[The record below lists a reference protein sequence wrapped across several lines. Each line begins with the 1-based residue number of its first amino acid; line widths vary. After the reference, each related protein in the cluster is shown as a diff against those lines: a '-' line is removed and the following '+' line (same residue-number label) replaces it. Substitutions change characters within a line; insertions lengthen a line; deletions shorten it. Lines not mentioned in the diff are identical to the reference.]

1 MMLGGIKIFKGNNFK
16 DKRGYIWTS
25 WLNKK
30 YRINFIQDK
39 FSLSKKNV
47 FRELHYD
54 EISGQTH
61 DVTYAQLPQHNAQ
74 SYDRHPSITQA
85 QR

>member
-1 MMLGGIKIFKGNNFK
+1 MLDGIKIFKGNNFK

-47 FRELHYD
+47 FRGLHYD
-54 EISGQTH
+54 EKTWKLISCVYGKIFF
-61 DVTYAQLPQHNAQ
+61 V
-74 SYDRHPSITQA
+74 
-85 QR
+85 